1 MGTHWV
7 ERLSKTRADEE
18 YGDLPFSDNVQ
29 VRRLADA
36 ERLLESV
43 RFADPGVE
51 TERQTLLDEICR
63 TFRRISETQVTVV
76 VAGDWNAGKSTLINA
91 FLGEHW
97 LPVNVTRETVTINRI
112 VGGPYRRI
120 RVLFLD
126 GRDPWQLPHD
136 YPNADFV
143 HSKIKELGEQ
153 HRDVIERID
162 VFYPDHSFLKWVTLI
177 DTPGLDFST
186 IDDRVSKPLIDDAD
200 VLLWV
205 MHLEGPRQLD
215 LTALRAFRRGNP
227 GNRVLAVVNYADL
240 LDDDERSEVL
250 ADKQER
256 LGEDADAIFLV
267 SAKTDLQARDSDP
280 GFRELRT
287 YLNEHILPSYGE
299 LRHRRPSLLAREW
312 IEQVAVFIERVRDR
326 TLKAHIPYRLGGED
340 CWTAYDL
347 AYAVAGGWED
357 ALAGLGDG
365 RITAWLRTDIGDEIL
380 ADAVD
385 RLMDDSALTP
395 DARVI
400 HLQTILAPGMPL
412 TWRGI
417 KLNRPDL
424 FDLARRARHDKSA
437 MNIIREIY
445 RNRVL
450 LMCSEAGLS
459 EYSAI
464 QIGWESA
471 VTLCDQLQ
479 VRKRYCTPRWVTDN
493 SNLGR
498 IMARLLLLQL
508 DGDLLAEMRRK
519 LGQGDYPTLPPTVWW
534 YRCLGNPENAT
545 PEIAALLMELA
556 PLARRDSRWCNT
568 KRLRTVAAYEDF
580 LRRYPKGPFSKEA
593 REELP
598 SLLRKELLQ
607 DRDNPGLRYRYL
619 AVRTREQCIQDAGMY
634 NVLGFTRNEDLAR
647 LSSKYGP
654 LPPGEFTEENAS
666 EKLLGGGC
674 CDGTSEPEPENSGL
688 VIEKL
693 ELHSLFSDVA
703 SQ

>member
-7 ERLSKTRADEE
+7 ERLFKTRADEE

-36 ERLLESV
+36 ERLLKSL

-63 TFRRISETQVTVV
+63 TFRRISEIQVTVV

-126 GRDPWQLPHD
+126 GRAPWQLPHD

-162 VFYPDHSFLKWVTLI
+162 VFYPDHSFLKWVALI

-186 IDDRVSKPLIDDAD
+186 IDDRVSQPLIDDAD

-240 LDDDERSEVL
+240 LDDDERAEVL
-250 ADKQER
+250 ADKKEKI
-256 LGEDADAIFLV
+256 GDDADAVFLV
-267 SAKTDLQARDSDP
+267 SAKNDLKTRDSDP

-299 LRHRRPSLLAREW
+299 VRHRRPSLLARER
-312 IEQVAVFIERVRDR
+312 IEQVAAFIDQFGDR
-326 TLKAHIPYRLGGED
+326 TLKSHIPYRLGGED

-365 RITAWLRTDIGDEIL
+365 RITAWLRTDIGEEIL

-385 RLMDDSALTP
+385 RLMENGALTP
-395 DARVI
+395 DERVI
-400 HLQTILAPGMPL
+400 YLQTILAPGKPL

-417 KLNRPDL
+417 EINRSDL

-450 LMCSEAGLS
+450 LMCSEAGNS
-459 EYSAI
+459 DYAAI
-464 QIGWESA
+464 QRGWECA
-471 VTLCDQLQ
+471 VTLCEKIQR
-479 VRKRYCTPRWVTDN
+479 RKRHCIPRWVTDN
-493 SNLGR
+493 SNLDR
-498 IMARLLLLQL
+498 IVARLLLFQL
-508 DGDLLAEMRRK
+508 DVELLEEMRTT
-519 LGQGDYPTLPPTVWW
+519 LGQGDYPKLQSTVRW
-534 YRCLGNPENAT
+534 YRCLGDPENGP

-556 PLARRDSRWCNT
+556 PLARRDACWCKT
-568 KRLRTVAAYEDF
+568 QELRTVAAYEDF
-580 LRRYPKGPFSKEA
+580 LRRYPKGPFSKSI
-593 REELP
+593 REEL
-598 SLLRKELLQ
+598 SALLRKELLQ
-607 DRDNPGLRYRYL
+607 DRDNPGLRCRYL
-619 AVRTREQCIQDAGMY
+619 AVRTREQRIQDAGMY
-634 NVLGFTRNEDLAR
+634 TVFGFTWNDELTR

-654 LPPGEFTEENAS
+654 LPPGDLTEENAS
-666 EKLLGGGC
+666 ERLLGAC
-674 CDGTSEPEPENSGL
+674 CDGARVPEPEITGPVQSP
-688 VIEKL
+688 
-693 ELHSLFSDVA
+693 FSDVA
-703 SQ
+703 TQ